1 MSKKTLDAL
10 VDGGKASPAPPLGP
24 ALGPLGVN
32 VQKVIAEINEKTKA
46 FTGMKVPIKL
56 IVEQD
61 TKEFEVEVGTPPVS
75 SLIKKELKIE
85 KGGSDQK
92 EKVGDLS
99 LEKAKKIAEMKKTG
113 LLGKTPGARLNEVI
127 GTCTSMGVTVEGRE
141 PAEVQKDIREGRVNA
156 E

>member
-1 MSKKTLDAL
+1 MSTKTLDAL
-10 VDGGKASPAPPLGP
+10 VEGGKASPAPPLGP

-46 FTGMKVPIKL
+46 FAGMKVPIKL
-56 IVEQD
+56 VVDED
-61 TKEFEVEVGTPPVS
+61 TKEFEIEIGTPPVS
-75 SLIKKELKIE
+75 SLIKKEIGIE

-99 LEKAKKIAEMKKTG
+99 LEQAKKIADMKKSA
-113 LLGKTPGARLNEVI
+113 LLGKTPEAKLNEVL

-141 PAEVQKDIREGRVNA
+141 AIEVQKDIKEGKIKA
-156 E
+156 